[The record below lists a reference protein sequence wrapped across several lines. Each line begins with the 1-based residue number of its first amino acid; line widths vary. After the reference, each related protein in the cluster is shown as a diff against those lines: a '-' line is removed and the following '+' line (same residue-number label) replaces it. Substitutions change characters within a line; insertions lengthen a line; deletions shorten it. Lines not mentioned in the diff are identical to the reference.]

1 MNKIKDNET
10 NDIDYMILMSIFTIS
25 ILSTFFFISN

>member
-10 NDIDYMILMSIFTIS
+10 NDIDYMIFMSIFTIS